1 MNDFELN
8 SNLNIQVIAR
18 FLAKG
23 KGAAVTGDSYTV
35 RLYDKDII
43 DNEFLG
49 ESGLDSNGYAT
60 IIFTHKAFSNVAN
73 VDTFPDF
80 YFAVYKDGEVIYKS
94 RVMEDV
100 DLAAI
105 EQYKKGAGEVID
117 LGTFLIEA

>member
-1 MNDFELN
+1 MSDFELN
-8 SNLNIQVIAR
+8 PDLNIQVIAR

-23 KGAAVTGDSYTV
+23 TGEAVTGNSYTV
-35 RLYDKDII
+35 RLYDKDLI
-43 DNEFLG
+43 NSEFLG

-60 IIFTHKAFSNVAN
+60 IIFTHAAFSNAAN

-94 RVMEDV
+94 KIMEDV
-100 DLAAI
+100 DLTAI